1 MSNKLKGMIWLRG
14 QATLANKSVFL
25 QVLMPI
31 FIIFLYKFIF
41 SLNGAGQE
49 LGADRLATLI
59 MNISLPFSLAM
70 SVGTPIIIILAEERE
85 KHNLQSLRLAGV
97 TAGQYIL
104 SALIWPA
111 IIGIFY
117 IIITPILVG
126 AKLSNQVFSYG
137 LVLLLTM
144 LVLIFFFLIVGLLCK
159 NQVMAQSL
167 SAPAMLL
174 VAFIPMFSNMSEDLF
189 KVLRYSFLGLFTSY
203 MRDWSHFHLWSGSL
217 LALVLW
223 LLLFAGISFYLMRN
237 MKVLDD

>member
-14 QATLANKSVFL
+14 QVTLANKSILL
-25 QVLMPI
+25 QVLMPV
-31 FIIFLYKFIF
+31 FFIFLYKFIF

-49 LGADRLATLI
+49 LGADRLAILL

-117 IIITPILVG
+117 IIITPILAG

-137 LVLLLTM
+137 LVLLLTL
-144 LVLIFFFLIVGLLCK
+144 LVLIFFFLMVGLFCK

-167 SAPAMLL
+167 SVPAMLS
-174 VAFIPMFSNMSEDLF
+174 VAFIPMFSNMNEDLF
-189 KVLRYSFLGLFTSY
+189 KVLRYSFMGLFTTY
-203 MRDWSHFHLWSGSL
+203 MKDWSNFQIWSGEL

-223 LLLFAGISFYLMRN
+223 LLLFAGLSFYLMSH
-237 MKVLDD
+237 MKSLDD

>member
-14 QATLANKSVFL
+14 QVTLANKSILL
-25 QVLMPI
+25 QVLMPV
-31 FIIFLYKFIF
+31 FFVFLYKFIF

-49 LGADRLATLI
+49 LGADRLATLL

-104 SALIWPA
+104 SALIWPT

-117 IIITPILVG
+117 IIITPILIG

-137 LVLLLTM
+137 LVLLLTL
-144 LVLIFFFLIVGLLCK
+144 LVLIFFFLMVGLFCK

-167 SAPAMLL
+167 SVPAMLL
-174 VAFIPMFSNMSEDLF
+174 VAFIPMFSNMNEDLF
-189 KVLRYSFLGLFTSY
+189 KVLRYSFMGLFTIY
-203 MRDWSHFHLWSGSL
+203 MKDWSHFHLWSGEFM
-217 LALVLW
+217 ALVLW
-223 LLLFAGISFYLMRN
+223 LLLFAGLSFYLMSH
-237 MKVLDD
+237 MKSLDD

>member
-25 QVLMPI
+25 QVLMPV
-31 FIIFLYKFIF
+31 FFVCLYKFIF

-49 LGADRLATLI
+49 LGADRLATLL

-117 IIITPILVG
+117 IVVTPILIG

-137 LVLLLTM
+137 LVLLLTL
-144 LVLIFFFLIVGLLCK
+144 LVLIFFFLMVGLFCK

-167 SAPAMLL
+167 SVPAMLL
-174 VAFIPMFSNMSEDLF
+174 VIFIPMFSNMNEDLF
-189 KVLRYSFLGLFTSY
+189 KVLRYSFLGLFTIF
-203 MRDWSHFHLWSGSL
+203 MKDWSNFQFWSGEL

-223 LLLFAGISFYLMRN
+223 LLLFAGLSFYLMSH
-237 MKVLDD
+237 MKSLDD

>member
-14 QATLANKSVFL
+14 QETLANKSILL
-25 QVLMPI
+25 QVLMPV
-31 FIIFLYKFIF
+31 FFVFLYQFIF
-41 SLNGAGQE
+41 SLNGAGKE
-49 LGADRLATLI
+49 LGADRLAILL

-117 IIITPILVG
+117 IVVTPILIG

-137 LVLLLTM
+137 LVLLLTL
-144 LVLIFFFLIVGLLCK
+144 LVLIFFFLMVGLFCK

-167 SAPAMLL
+167 SVPAMLL
-174 VAFIPMFSNMSEDLF
+174 VAFIPMFSNMNEDLF
-189 KVLRYSFLGLFTSY
+189 KVLRYSFLGLFTIF
-203 MRDWSHFHLWSGSL
+203 MKDWSNFQFWSGEL

-223 LLLFAGISFYLMRN
+223 LLLFAGLSFYLMSH
-237 MKVLDD
+237 MKSLDD

>member
-14 QATLANKSVFL
+14 QATLANKSILL
-25 QVLMPI
+25 QVLMPV
-31 FIIFLYKFIF
+31 FFVFLYKFIF

-49 LGADRLATLI
+49 LGAGRLAILL

-111 IIGIFY
+111 IIGAFY
-117 IIITPILVG
+117 IVITPILAG

-137 LVLLLTM
+137 LVLLLTL
-144 LVLIFFFLIVGLLCK
+144 LVLIFFFLMVGLFCK

-167 SAPAMLL
+167 SVPAMLL
-174 VAFIPMFSNMSEDLF
+174 VIFIPMFSNMNEDLF
-189 KVLRYSFLGLFTSY
+189 KVLRYSFLGLFTIF
-203 MRDWSHFHLWSGSL
+203 MKDWSNFQFWSGEL

-223 LLLFAGISFYLMRN
+223 LLLFAGLSFYLMSH
-237 MKVLDD
+237 MKSLDD

>member
-14 QATLANKSVFL
+14 QATLANKSILL
-25 QVLMPI
+25 QVLMPV
-31 FIIFLYKFIF
+31 FFVFLYKFIF

-49 LGADRLATLI
+49 LGADRLATLL

-104 SALIWPA
+104 SALIWPT

-117 IIITPILVG
+117 IIITPILAG

-137 LVLLLTM
+137 LVLLLTL
-144 LVLIFFFLIVGLLCK
+144 LVLIFFFLMVGLFCK

-167 SAPAMLL
+167 SVPAMLL
-174 VAFIPMFSNMSEDLF
+174 VVFIPMFSNMNEDLF
-189 KVLRYSFLGLFTSY
+189 KVLRYSFLGLFTIF
-203 MRDWSHFHLWSGSL
+203 MKDWSNFQFWSGEL

-223 LLLFAGISFYLMRN
+223 LLLFAGLSFYLMSH
-237 MKVLDD
+237 MKSLDD

>member
-1 MSNKLKGMIWLRG
+1 MSNKFKGMIWLRG
-14 QATLANKSVFL
+14 QVTLANKSILL
-25 QVLMPI
+25 QVFMPI
-31 FIIFLYKFIF
+31 FLIFLYKFIF
-41 SLNGAGQE
+41 SLNGAEQE
-49 LGADRLATLI
+49 IGGEKLATLLL
-59 MNISLPFSLAM
+59 NISLPFSLAM

-144 LVLIFFFLIVGLLCK
+144 LVLIFFFLMVGLLCK

-167 SAPAMLL
+167 SVPAMLL
-174 VAFIPMFSNMSEDLF
+174 VAFIPMFSNMNEDLF
-189 KVLRYSFLGLFTSY
+189 KVLRYSFLGLFTIF
-203 MRDWSHFHLWSGSL
+203 MKDWSNFQFWSGEL

-223 LLLFAGISFYLMRN
+223 LLLFAGLSFYLMSH
-237 MKVLDD
+237 MKSLDD

>member
-14 QATLANKSVFL
+14 QATLANKSILL

-49 LGADRLATLI
+49 LGADRLAVLI

-117 IIITPILVG
+117 IVITPLLVG
-126 AKLSNQVFSYG
+126 AKLSNHLFSYS

-144 LVLIFFFLIVGLLCK
+144 LVLIFFFLMVGLFCK

-167 SAPAMLL
+167 SVPAMLL
-174 VAFIPMFSNMSEDLF
+174 VAFIPMFSNMSEELF
-189 KVLRYSFLGLFTSY
+189 KVLRYSFMGLFTIF
-203 MRDWSHFHLWSGSL
+203 MKDWSNFQFWSGEL
-217 LALVLW
+217 LALVLC
-223 LLLFAGISFYLMRN
+223 LLLFAGLSFYLMSH
-237 MKVLDD
+237 MKSLDD

>member
-14 QATLANKSVFL
+14 QVTLANKSILL
-25 QVLMPI
+25 QVLMPV
-31 FIIFLYKFIF
+31 FFIFLYKFIF

-49 LGADRLATLI
+49 LGADRLAILL

-117 IIITPILVG
+117 IVVTPILIG

-137 LVLLLTM
+137 LVLLLTL
-144 LVLIFFFLIVGLLCK
+144 LVLIFFFLMVGLFCK

-167 SAPAMLL
+167 SVPAMLL
-174 VAFIPMFSNMSEDLF
+174 VAFIPMFSNMNEDLF
-189 KVLRYSFLGLFTSY
+189 KVLRYSFLGLFTIF
-203 MRDWSHFHLWSGSL
+203 MKDWSNFQFWSGEL

-223 LLLFAGISFYLMRN
+223 LLLFAGLSFYLMSH
-237 MKVLDD
+237 MKSLDD

>member
-14 QATLANKSVFL
+14 QVTLANKSILL

-104 SALIWPA
+104 SALIWPT

-117 IIITPILVG
+117 IVITPILAG
-126 AKLSNQVFSYG
+126 AKLFNQVFSYG
-137 LVLLLTM
+137 LVLLLTL
-144 LVLIFFFLIVGLLCK
+144 LVLIFFFLMVGLFCK

-167 SAPAMLL
+167 SVPAMLL
-174 VAFIPMFSNMSEDLF
+174 VAFIPMFSNMNEDLF
-189 KVLRYSFLGLFTSY
+189 KVLRYSFLGLFTIF
-203 MRDWSHFHLWSGSL
+203 MKDWSNFQFWSGEL

>member
-1 MSNKLKGMIWLRG
+1 MSSKLKGMIWLRG
-14 QATLANKSVFL
+14 QVTLANKSILL
-25 QVLMPI
+25 QVLMPV
-31 FIIFLYKFIF
+31 FFVFLYKFIF

-49 LGADRLATLI
+49 LGADRLATLL

-117 IIITPILVG
+117 IVVTPILIG

-137 LVLLLTM
+137 LVLLLTL
-144 LVLIFFFLIVGLLCK
+144 LVLIFFFLMVGLFCK

-167 SAPAMLL
+167 SVPAMLL
-174 VAFIPMFSNMSEDLF
+174 VAFIPMFSNMNEDLF
-189 KVLRYSFLGLFTSY
+189 KVLRYSFLGLFTIF
-203 MRDWSHFHLWSGSL
+203 MKDWSNFQFWSGEL

-223 LLLFAGISFYLMRN
+223 LLLFAGLSFYLMSH
-237 MKVLDD
+237 MKSLDD

>member
-14 QATLANKSVFL
+14 QATLANKSILL

-49 LGADRLATLI
+49 LGADRLAVLI

-117 IIITPILVG
+117 IVITPLLVG
-126 AKLSNQVFSYG
+126 AKLSNHLFSYS

-144 LVLIFFFLIVGLLCK
+144 LVLIFFFLMVGLFCK

-167 SAPAMLL
+167 SVPAMLL
-174 VAFIPMFSNMSEDLF
+174 AAFIPMFSNMSEELF
-189 KVLRYSFLGLFTSY
+189 KVLRYSFMGLFTIF
-203 MRDWSHFHLWSGSL
+203 MKDWSNFQFWSGEL
-217 LALVLW
+217 LALVLC
-223 LLLFAGISFYLMRN
+223 LLLFAGLSFYLMSH
-237 MKVLDD
+237 MKSLDD

>member
-14 QATLANKSVFL
+14 QATLANKSILL

-41 SLNGAGQE
+41 SLNGAGKE
-49 LGADRLATLI
+49 LGADRLAILL

-117 IIITPILVG
+117 IVVTPILIG

-137 LVLLLTM
+137 LVLLLTL
-144 LVLIFFFLIVGLLCK
+144 LVLIFFFLMVGLFCK

-167 SAPAMLL
+167 SVPAMLL
-174 VAFIPMFSNMSEDLF
+174 VAFIPMFSNMNEDLF
-189 KVLRYSFLGLFTSY
+189 KVLRYSFLGLFTIF
-203 MRDWSHFHLWSGSL
+203 MKDWSNFQFWSGEL
-217 LALVLW
+217 FALVLW
-223 LLLFAGISFYLMRN
+223 LLLFAGLSFYLMSH
-237 MKVLDD
+237 MKSLDD

>member
-14 QATLANKSVFL
+14 QVTLANKSILL
-25 QVLMPI
+25 QVFMPI
-31 FIIFLYKFIF
+31 FLIFLYKFIF
-41 SLNGAGQE
+41 SLNGAGKE
-49 LGADRLATLI
+49 IGADKLAI
-59 MNISLPFSLAM
+59 MLLTISLPFSLAM

-117 IIITPILVG
+117 IVVTPILIG

-137 LVLLLTM
+137 LVLLLTL
-144 LVLIFFFLIVGLLCK
+144 LVLIFFFLMVGLFCK

-167 SAPAMLL
+167 SVPAMLL
-174 VAFIPMFSNMSEDLF
+174 VAFIPMLSNMNEDLF
-189 KVLRYSFLGLFTSY
+189 KVLRYSFLGLFTIF
-203 MRDWSHFHLWSGSL
+203 MKDWSNFQFWSGEL

-223 LLLFAGISFYLMRN
+223 LLLFAGLSFYLMSH
-237 MKVLDD
+237 MKSLDD

>member
-14 QATLANKSVFL
+14 QATLANKSILL
-25 QVLMPI
+25 QVLMPV
-31 FIIFLYKFIF
+31 FFVFLYKFIF
-41 SLNGAGQE
+41 SLNGAGKE
-49 LGADRLATLI
+49 LGADRLAILL

-117 IIITPILVG
+117 IVVTPILIG

-137 LVLLLTM
+137 LVLLLTL
-144 LVLIFFFLIVGLLCK
+144 LVLIFFFLMVGLFCK

-167 SAPAMLL
+167 SVPAMLL
-174 VAFIPMFSNMSEDLF
+174 VAFIPMFSNMNEDLF
-189 KVLRYSFLGLFTSY
+189 KVLRYSFLGLFTIF
-203 MRDWSHFHLWSGSL
+203 MKDWSNFQFWSGEL

-223 LLLFAGISFYLMRN
+223 LLLFAGLSFYLMSH
-237 MKVLDD
+237 MKSLDD

>member
-14 QATLANKSVFL
+14 QVTLANKSILL
-25 QVLMPI
+25 QVLMPV
-31 FIIFLYKFIF
+31 FFVFLYKFIF

-49 LGADRLATLI
+49 LGADRLATLL

-104 SALIWPA
+104 SALIWPT

-117 IIITPILVG
+117 IIITPILIG

-137 LVLLLTM
+137 LVLLLTL
-144 LVLIFFFLIVGLLCK
+144 LVLIFFFLMVGLFCK

-167 SAPAMLL
+167 SFPAMLL
-174 VAFIPMFSNMSEDLF
+174 VAFIPMFSNMNEDLF
-189 KVLRYSFLGLFTSY
+189 KVLRYSFLGLFTIF
-203 MRDWSHFHLWSGSL
+203 MKDWSNFQFWSGEL

-223 LLLFAGISFYLMRN
+223 LLLFAGLSFYLMSH
-237 MKVLDD
+237 MKSLDD

>member
-25 QVLMPI
+25 QVLMPVF
-31 FIIFLYKFIF
+31 FILLYKFMF
-41 SLNGAGQE
+41 SLNGAGQK
-49 LGADRLATLI
+49 LGADRLATMLL
-59 MNISLPFSLAM
+59 NISLPFSLALAI
-70 SVGTPIIIILAEERE
+70 GTPIIIILAEERE

-104 SALIWPA
+104 SALIWPV

-126 AKLSNQVFSYG
+126 AKLSNQLFSYG

-144 LVLIFFFLIVGLLCK
+144 LVLIFFFLMVGLLCK

-167 SAPAMLL
+167 SVPAMLL

-203 MRDWSHFHLWSGSL
+203 MRDWSHFHLWSGEL

-223 LLLFAGISFYLMRN
+223 LLLFAGLSFYLMSH
-237 MKVLDD
+237 MKSLDD

>member
-14 QATLANKSVFL
+14 QVTLANKSILL
-25 QVLMPI
+25 QVLMPV
-31 FIIFLYKFIF
+31 FFVFLYKFIF
-41 SLNGAGQE
+41 SLNGAGKE
-49 LGADRLATLI
+49 LGADRLAVLI

-117 IIITPILVG
+117 IIITPILIG

-137 LVLLLTM
+137 LVLLLTL
-144 LVLIFFFLIVGLLCK
+144 LVLIFFFLMVGLLCK

-174 VAFIPMFSNMSEDLF
+174 VAFIPMFSNMSEELF
-189 KVLRYSFLGLFTSY
+189 KVLRYSFMGLFTIF
-203 MRDWSHFHLWSGSL
+203 MKDWSHFHLWSGEF
-217 LALVLW
+217 LALLVW
-223 LLLFAGISFYLMRN
+223 LLLFAGISFYLMRH
-237 MKVLDD
+237 LQILED

>member
-25 QVLMPI
+25 QVLMPV
-31 FIIFLYKFIF
+31 FFVFLYKFIF

-49 LGADRLATLI
+49 LGADRLAVLI

-104 SALIWPA
+104 SALVWPA

-117 IIITPILVG
+117 IIITPILAG

-137 LVLLLTM
+137 LVLLLTL
-144 LVLIFFFLIVGLLCK
+144 LVLIFFFLMVGLFCK

-174 VAFIPMFSNMSEDLF
+174 VIFIPMFSNMSEDLF

-203 MRDWSHFHLWSGSL
+203 MRDWSHFHLWSGEL

>member
-14 QATLANKSVFL
+14 QVTLANKSILL
-25 QVLMPI
+25 QVLMPV
-31 FIIFLYKFIF
+31 FFIFLYKFIF

-49 LGADRLATLI
+49 LGADRLAILL

-117 IIITPILVG
+117 IIITPILAG

-137 LVLLLTM
+137 LVLLLTL
-144 LVLIFFFLIVGLLCK
+144 LVLIFFFLMVGLFCK

-167 SAPAMLL
+167 SVPAMLS
-174 VAFIPMFSNMSEDLF
+174 VAFIPMFSNMNEDLF
-189 KVLRYSFLGLFTSY
+189 KVLRYSFLGLFTIF
-203 MRDWSHFHLWSGSL
+203 MKDWSNFQFWSGEL

-223 LLLFAGISFYLMRN
+223 LLLFAGLSFYLMSH
-237 MKVLDD
+237 MKSLDD

>member
-14 QATLANKSVFL
+14 QATLANKSILL
-25 QVLMPI
+25 QVLMPV
-31 FIIFLYKFIF
+31 FFVFLYKFIF

-49 LGADRLATLI
+49 LGADRLATLL

-117 IIITPILVG
+117 IVITPILVG

-144 LVLIFFFLIVGLLCK
+144 LVLIFFFLMVGLLCK

-174 VAFIPMFSNMSEDLF
+174 VAFIPMFSNMSEELF
-189 KVLRYSFLGLFTSY
+189 KVLRYSFMGLFTIF
-203 MRDWSHFHLWSGSL
+203 MKDWSHFHLWSGEF
-217 LALVLW
+217 LALLVW
-223 LLLFAGISFYLMRN
+223 LLLFAGISFYLMRH
-237 MKVLDD
+237 LQILED

>member
-14 QATLANKSVFL
+14 QVTLANKSILL
-25 QVLMPI
+25 QVLMPV
-31 FIIFLYKFIF
+31 FFVFLYKFIF

-49 LGADRLATLI
+49 LGADRLATLL

-117 IIITPILVG
+117 IVITPLLVG
-126 AKLSNQVFSYG
+126 AKLSNQLFSYS

-144 LVLIFFFLIVGLLCK
+144 LVLIFFFLMVGLFCK

-167 SAPAMLL
+167 SVPAMLL
-174 VAFIPMFSNMSEDLF
+174 VAFIPMFSNMNEDLF
-189 KVLRYSFLGLFTSY
+189 KVLRYSFLGLFTIF
-203 MRDWSHFHLWSGSL
+203 MKDWSNFQFWSGEL

-223 LLLFAGISFYLMRN
+223 LLLFAGLSFYLMSH
-237 MKVLDD
+237 MKSLDD

>member
-25 QVLMPI
+25 QVLMPV
-31 FIIFLYKFIF
+31 FFVFLYKFIF

-49 LGADRLATLI
+49 LGADRLAVLI

-104 SALIWPA
+104 SALIWPT

-117 IIITPILVG
+117 IIITPILAG

-137 LVLLLTM
+137 LVLLLTL
-144 LVLIFFFLIVGLLCK
+144 LVLIFFFLMVGLFCK

-174 VAFIPMFSNMSEDLF
+174 VIFIPMFSNMNEDLF

-203 MRDWSHFHLWSGSL
+203 MRDWSHFHLWSGEL

>member
-14 QATLANKSVFL
+14 QVTLANKSILL
-25 QVLMPI
+25 QVLMPV
-31 FIIFLYKFIF
+31 FFVFLYKFIF

-49 LGADRLATLI
+49 LGADRLATLL

-117 IIITPILVG
+117 IVVTPILIG
-126 AKLSNQVFSYG
+126 ARLSNQVFSYG
-137 LVLLLTM
+137 LVLLLTL
-144 LVLIFFFLIVGLLCK
+144 LVLIFFFLMVGLFCK

-167 SAPAMLL
+167 SVPAMLL
-174 VAFIPMFSNMSEDLF
+174 VAFIPMFSNMNEDLF
-189 KVLRYSFLGLFTSY
+189 KVLRYSFMGLFTIY
-203 MRDWSHFHLWSGSL
+203 MKDWSHFHLWSGEFMAL
-217 LALVLW
+217 LLW
-223 LLLFAGISFYLMRN
+223 LLLFAGLSFYLMSN
-237 MKVLDD
+237 MKALDD

>member
-117 IIITPILVG
+117 IIITPILAG

-137 LVLLLTM
+137 LVLLLTL
-144 LVLIFFFLIVGLLCK
+144 LVLIFFFLMVGLFCK

-174 VAFIPMFSNMSEDLF
+174 VAFIPMFSNMNEDLF
-189 KVLRYSFLGLFTSY
+189 KVLRYSFLGLFTIF
-203 MRDWSHFHLWSGSL
+203 MKDWSNFQFWSGEL

-223 LLLFAGISFYLMRN
+223 LLLFAGLSFYLMSH
-237 MKVLDD
+237 MKSLDD

>member
-14 QATLANKSVFL
+14 QATLANKSILL

-41 SLNGAGQE
+41 SLNGAGKE
-49 LGADRLATLI
+49 LGADRLAILL

-117 IIITPILVG
+117 IVITPILVG

-144 LVLIFFFLIVGLLCK
+144 LVLIFFFLMVGLLCK

-174 VAFIPMFSNMSEDLF
+174 VAFIPMFSNMSEELF
-189 KVLRYSFLGLFTSY
+189 KVLRYSFMGLFTIF
-203 MRDWSHFHLWSGSL
+203 MKDWSHFHLWSGEF
-217 LALVLW
+217 LALLVW
-223 LLLFAGISFYLMRN
+223 LLLFAGISFYLMRH
-237 MKVLDD
+237 LQILED

>member
-14 QATLANKSVFL
+14 QVTLANKSILL
-25 QVLMPI
+25 QVLMPV
-31 FIIFLYKFIF
+31 FFVFLYKFIF
-41 SLNGAGQE
+41 SLNGAGKE
-49 LGADRLATLI
+49 LGADRLAILL

-85 KHNLQSLRLAGV
+85 KHNLQSLRLAGE

-117 IIITPILVG
+117 IVVTPILIG

-137 LVLLLTM
+137 LVLLLTL
-144 LVLIFFFLIVGLLCK
+144 LVLIFFFLMVGLFCK

-167 SAPAMLL
+167 SVPAMLL
-174 VAFIPMFSNMSEDLF
+174 VAFIPMFSNMNEDLF
-189 KVLRYSFLGLFTSY
+189 KVLRYSFLGLFTIF
-203 MRDWSHFHLWSGSL
+203 MKDWSNFQFWSGEL
-217 LALVLW
+217 FALVLW
-223 LLLFAGISFYLMRN
+223 LLLFAGLSFYLMSH
-237 MKVLDD
+237 MKSLDD

>member
-14 QATLANKSVFL
+14 QVTLANKSILL
-25 QVLMPI
+25 QVLMPV
-31 FIIFLYKFIF
+31 FFVFLYKFIF

-49 LGADRLATLI
+49 LGADRLATLL

-117 IIITPILVG
+117 IVVTPILIG

-137 LVLLLTM
+137 LVLLLTL
-144 LVLIFFFLIVGLLCK
+144 LVLIFFFLMVGLFCK

-167 SAPAMLL
+167 SVPAMLL
-174 VAFIPMFSNMSEDLF
+174 VAFIPMFSNMNEDLF
-189 KVLRYSFLGLFTSY
+189 KVLRYSFMGLFTTY
-203 MRDWSHFHLWSGSL
+203 MKDWSNFQIWSGEL

-223 LLLFAGISFYLMRN
+223 LLLFAGLSFYLMSH
-237 MKVLDD
+237 MKSLDD

>member
-25 QVLMPI
+25 QVLMPV
-31 FIIFLYKFIF
+31 FFVFLYKFIF

-49 LGADRLATLI
+49 LGADRLATLL

-137 LVLLLTM
+137 LVLLLTL
-144 LVLIFFFLIVGLLCK
+144 LVLIFFFLMVGLFCK

-167 SAPAMLL
+167 SVPAMLL
-174 VAFIPMFSNMSEDLF
+174 VAFIPMFSNMNEDLF
-189 KVLRYSFLGLFTSY
+189 KVLRYSFLGLFTIF
-203 MRDWSHFHLWSGSL
+203 MKDWSNFQFWSGE
-217 LALVLW
+217 LW
-223 LLLFAGISFYLMRN
+223 LSFSGYFFLQ
-237 MKVLDD
+237 DFPST

>member
-14 QATLANKSVFL
+14 QVTLANKSILL
-25 QVLMPI
+25 QVLMPV
-31 FIIFLYKFIF
+31 FFVFLYKFIF

-49 LGADRLATLI
+49 LGADRLATLL
-59 MNISLPFSLAM
+59 MNISLPFSLALA
-70 SVGTPIIIILAEERE
+70 VGTPIIIILAEERE

-117 IIITPILVG
+117 IVITPILVG

-137 LVLLLTM
+137 LVLLLTL
-144 LVLIFFFLIVGLLCK
+144 LVLIFFFLMVGLFCK

-167 SAPAMLL
+167 SVPAMLL
-174 VAFIPMFSNMSEDLF
+174 VAFIPMFSNMNEDLF
-189 KVLRYSFLGLFTSY
+189 KVLRYSFLGLFTIF
-203 MRDWSHFHLWSGSL
+203 MKDWSNFQFWSGEL

-223 LLLFAGISFYLMRN
+223 LLLFAGLSFYLMSH
-237 MKVLDD
+237 MKSLDD

>member
-14 QATLANKSVFL
+14 EVTLANKSILL
-25 QVLMPI
+25 QVLMPV
-31 FIIFLYKFIF
+31 FFVFLYKFIF

-49 LGADRLATLI
+49 LGADRLATLL

-117 IIITPILVG
+117 IVVTPILIG

-137 LVLLLTM
+137 LVLLLTL
-144 LVLIFFFLIVGLLCK
+144 LVLIFFFLMVGLFCK

-167 SAPAMLL
+167 SVPAMLL
-174 VAFIPMFSNMSEDLF
+174 VAFIPMFSNMNEDLF
-189 KVLRYSFLGLFTSY
+189 KVLRYSFLGLFTIF
-203 MRDWSHFHLWSGSL
+203 MKDWSNFQFWSGEL

-223 LLLFAGISFYLMRN
+223 LLLFAGLSFYLMSH
-237 MKVLDD
+237 MKSLDD

>member
-14 QATLANKSVFL
+14 QVTLANKSILL
-25 QVLMPI
+25 QVLMPV
-31 FIIFLYKFIF
+31 FFVFLYKFIF

-49 LGADRLATLI
+49 LGADRLATLL

-117 IIITPILVG
+117 IVVTPILIG

-137 LVLLLTM
+137 LVLLLTL
-144 LVLIFFFLIVGLLCK
+144 LVLIFFFLMVGLFCK

-167 SAPAMLL
+167 SVPAMLL
-174 VAFIPMFSNMSEDLF
+174 VAFIPMFSNMNEDLF
-189 KVLRYSFLGLFTSY
+189 KVLRYSFLGLFTIF
-203 MRDWSHFHLWSGSL
+203 MKDWSNFQFWSGEL

-223 LLLFAGISFYLMRN
+223 LLLFAGLSFYLMSH
-237 MKVLDD
+237 MKSLDN

>member
-14 QATLANKSVFL
+14 QVTLANKSILL

-31 FIIFLYKFIF
+31 FIIFLYKFVF

-49 LGADRLATLI
+49 LGADRLATLL

-117 IIITPILVG
+117 IVITPVLVG
-126 AKLSNQVFSYG
+126 AKLSNHLFSYS

-144 LVLIFFFLIVGLLCK
+144 LVLIFFFLMVGLFCK

-167 SAPAMLL
+167 SVPAMLL
-174 VAFIPMFSNMSEDLF
+174 VAFIPMFSNMNEDLF
-189 KVLRYSFLGLFTSY
+189 KVLRYSFLGLFTIF
-203 MRDWSHFHLWSGSL
+203 MKDWSNFQIWSGEL

-223 LLLFAGISFYLMRN
+223 LLLFAGISFYLMSH
-237 MKVLDD
+237 MKSLDD

>member
-1 MSNKLKGMIWLRG
+1 MIWLRG
-14 QATLANKSVFL
+14 QATLANKSILL
-25 QVLMPI
+25 QVLMPV
-31 FIIFLYKFIF
+31 FFVFLYKFIF

-49 LGADRLATLI
+49 LGADRLATLL

-111 IIGIFY
+111 IIGVFY
-117 IIITPILVG
+117 IVITPILAG

-137 LVLLLTM
+137 LVLLLTL
-144 LVLIFFFLIVGLLCK
+144 LVLIFFFLMVGLFCK

-167 SAPAMLL
+167 SVPAMLL
-174 VAFIPMFSNMSEDLF
+174 VIFIPMFSNMNEDLF
-189 KVLRYSFLGLFTSY
+189 KVLRYSFLGLFTIF
-203 MRDWSHFHLWSGSL
+203 MKDWSNFQFWSGEL

-223 LLLFAGISFYLMRN
+223 LLLFAGLSFYLMSH
-237 MKVLDD
+237 MKSLDD

>member
-14 QATLANKSVFL
+14 QATLANKSILL

-41 SLNGAGQE
+41 SLNGAGKE
-49 LGADRLATLI
+49 LGADRLAILL

-117 IIITPILVG
+117 IVVTPILIG

-137 LVLLLTM
+137 LVLLLTL
-144 LVLIFFFLIVGLLCK
+144 LVLIFFFLMVGLFCK

-167 SAPAMLL
+167 SVPAMFL
-174 VAFIPMFSNMSEDLF
+174 VAFIPMFSNMNEDLF
-189 KVLRYSFLGLFTSY
+189 KVLRYSFLGLFTIF
-203 MRDWSHFHLWSGSL
+203 MKDWSNFQFWSGEL
-217 LALVLW
+217 FALVLW
-223 LLLFAGISFYLMRN
+223 LLLFAGLSFYLMSH
-237 MKVLDD
+237 MKSLDD